1 MTLFPCYAYG
11 YKYVKW
17 MTKVPSQLVYDPID
31 PTESARLL
39 RLATYA
45 SVTTAVIL
53 CGGKLV
59 AWLMTGSVS
68 VLASTVDSMLDILA
82 SGVNLLAVRYSL
94 TPPDNEHRFGH
105 GKAESLAGLGQ
116 GAFIAGSAV
125 FLSLQAI
132 ERLWN
137 PQPLSDT
144 GVGIGVM
151 LFATLATGVLLGIQ
165 HYVIKR
171 THSTAI
177 RADSLHY
184 LTDVLS
190 NLSVIAALILAAIGW
205 PGLDP
210 LFALAVVAYIAYN
223 AWQIAYESVQAL
235 MDHELSESEQARIC
249 DIAWQPKQVRG
260 VHGLRTRRAGQTCFI
275 QLHLEMDDDLPL
287 VTAHAIADEVRY
299 NLEHTYPGAD
309 VIIHQDPSQAVNS

>member
-1 MTLFPCYAYG
+1 
-11 YKYVKW
+11 
-17 MTKVPSQLVYDPID
+17 MTKVPSQIVSNPLDPVN
-31 PTESARLL
+31 PAVSARLL

-45 SVTTAVIL
+45 SVATAIIL
-53 CGGKLV
+53 CGVKLI

-68 VLASTVDSMLDILA
+68 VLASAVDSLLDILA
-82 SGVNLLAVRYSL
+82 SGINLLAVRYSL

-125 FLSLQAI
+125 FLGLQAI

-137 PQPLSDT
+137 PQPLTDT
-144 GVGIGVM
+144 AVGIGVM
-151 LFATLATGVLLGIQ
+151 VFATVATGILLLIQ
-165 HYVIKR
+165 HHVIKR

-184 LTDVLS
+184 FTDVLS
-190 NLSVIAALILAAIGW
+190 NLTVIAALLLAALGW

-210 LFALAVVAYIAYN
+210 LFALAVVGYISYN
-223 AWQIAYESVQAL
+223 AWQIAFDAVQAL
-235 MDHELSESEQARIC
+235 MDRELSESEQARIC
-249 DIAWQPKQVRG
+249 TIAWQPKQVRG

-275 QLHLEMDDDLPL
+275 QLHLEMSDDLPL
-287 VTAHAIADEVRY
+287 VNAHAVADEVRY
-299 NLEHTYPGAD
+299 NLEHAYPGAD
-309 VIIHQDPSQAVNS
+309 VTIHLDPVRDGTKLFEKTP

>member
-1 MTLFPCYAYG
+1 
-11 YKYVKW
+11 
-17 MTKVPSQLVYDPID
+17 MTKMPSQVVSNPVDPAV
-31 PTESARLL
+31 SARLL

-68 VLASTVDSMLDILA
+68 VLASTVDSFLDILA
-82 SGVNLLAVRYSL
+82 SGINLLAVRYSL
-94 TPPDNEHRFGH
+94 MPPDNEHRFGH
-105 GKAESLAGLGQ
+105 GKAEALAGLGQ

-137 PQPLSDT
+137 PQPLTDT
-144 GVGIGVM
+144 AVGIGIM
-151 LFATLATGVLLGIQ
+151 LFAIVATGILLGIQ

-190 NLSVIAALILAAIGW
+190 NLSVIAALILAALGW

-210 LFALAVVAYIAYN
+210 WFALAVVGYISYN
-223 AWQIAYESVQAL
+223 AWQIAYEAVQAL
-235 MDHELSESEQARIC
+235 MDRELSESEQARIC
-249 DIAWQPKQVRG
+249 AIAWQPKQVRG

-287 VTAHAIADEVRY
+287 LNAHEVADEVRY
-299 NLEHTYPGAD
+299 TLEDTYPGAD
-309 VIIHQDPSQAVNS
+309 VIIHLDPARDSTALTEKTS

>member
-1 MTLFPCYAYG
+1 M
-11 YKYVKW
+11 
-17 MTKVPSQLVYDPID
+17 DPAV
-31 PTESARLL
+31 SARLL

-53 CGGKLV
+53 CGSKLF

-68 VLASTVDSMLDILA
+68 VLASMVDSLLDILA
-82 SGVNLLAVRYSL
+82 SVINLFAVRYSL
-94 TPPDNEHRFGH
+94 VPPDNEHRFGH

-125 FLSLQAI
+125 FLGLQAI

-137 PQPLSDT
+137 PQPLTDT
-144 GVGIGVM
+144 VVGIGVM
-151 LFATLATGVLLGIQ
+151 LFAIVATGFLLSIQ

-171 THSTAI
+171 TQSTAI

-190 NLSVIAALILAAIGW
+190 NLSVIAALILAALGW

-210 LFALAVVAYIAYN
+210 LFALAVVGYIAYN
-223 AWQIAYESVQAL
+223 AWQIVYEAVQAL
-235 MDHELSESEQARIC
+235 MDHELSESEQARIYA
-249 DIAWQPKQVRG
+249 IAWQPKQVRG

-275 QLHLEMDDDLPL
+275 QLHLEMDADLPL
-287 VTAHAIADEVRY
+287 MTTHAIADEVRY
-299 NLEHTYPGAD
+299 ALEQTYPGAD
-309 VIIHQDPSQAVNS
+309 VIIHQDPVQSH